1 MATYKTPGVY
11 IEEISTIPPS
21 VAEGETAIPAFI
33 GFTEKGLALTPKRIT
48 SLKEYEDFFGGADP
62 ERDISVIIEQTQE
75 DGRDVEKVSEVVLK
89 KTSNYVLYY
98 AMQLYYA
105 NGGGPCYVVPAGI
118 IAPNASADIKTYND
132 AIDASSR
139 EDEPTLIVLPDAPFW
154 LPAEQYYSV
163 MNHAVQEC
171 TRLGDR
177 FAIIDVIVEGDS
189 QASIQ
194 LFRNSITASESRHL
208 KHCAAYFPY
217 LNTDLTY
224 VYKYN
229 EKDEK
234 DTTFN
239 VLTPGDETKAA
250 VLTDALERAQ
260 AARTKASN
268 ARRIAVRLQRT
279 AEGIDAADPTKAAAT
294 EAATAAV
301 TEATRLEQEATTV
314 DTEVQTLSTGVSKK
328 SYRDLTDLSKN
339 QIKKKISELGVKLTP
354 CAAIAGV
361 YSSVDRSRGVWKA
374 PANVSLA
381 RVKSTNVSITHDDQ
395 KDMNIDANAGKSVN
409 AIRPFIG
416 KGILVWG
423 ARTLDGNSNEWRYV
437 NVRRFFNTV
446 EEAVKK
452 STYWA
457 VFEPNDKNTWTLVR
471 AMIENYLILKWRDG
485 ALAGAKPDDAFFVRV
500 GLGQTMSP
508 LDVLEGRMIIEIGLA
523 AVRPAEFIILK
534 FSHKMQTT

>member
-21 VAEGETAIPAFI
+21 VAEVETAIPAFI
-33 GFTEKGLALTPKRIT
+33 GFTEKGLALVPKRIS

-75 DGRDVEKVSEVVLK
+75 DGRDVEKVTDVVLK
-89 KTSNYVLYY
+89 KTSNFVLYY

-105 NGGGPCYVVPAGI
+105 NGGGPCYIVPAGI
-118 IAPNASADIKTYND
+118 IGANTSADIKTYND

-139 EDEPTLIVLPDAPFW
+139 EDEPTLLVLPDAPFW

-189 QASIQ
+189 LASIQ
-194 LFRNSITASESRHL
+194 LFRNNITSSESRLL
-208 KHCAAYFPY
+208 KYAAAYFPY
-217 LNTDLTY
+217 LNTDLSY
-224 VYKYN
+224 IYKYN

-250 VLTDALERAQ
+250 TLTDALERAQ
-260 AARTKASN
+260 TARTKASN

-279 AEGIDAADPTKAAAT
+279 AEGIDAADPAKAQAT

-301 TEATRLEQEATTV
+301 TDATRLEAEATAI
-314 DTEVQTLSTGVSKK
+314 DTEVQTLSTGVTKK

-339 QIKKKISELGVKLTP
+339 QIKKKISEMGVKLTP

-361 YSSVDRSRGVWKA
+361 YASVDKGRGVWKS

-381 RVKSTNVSITHDDQ
+381 RVKSTNVSITHEDQ
-395 KDMNIDANAGKSVN
+395 KDMNIDVNAGKSVN

-416 KGILVWG
+416 KGIMVWG
-423 ARTLDGNSNEWRYV
+423 ARTLDGNSNEWRYI

-446 EEAVKK
+446 QEAVKK